1 MKALTPAHVEK
12 GRLHHPCG
20 SLRQL
25 TAGWVKVGL
34 QRRCLTPCCAALP
47 APPLTA
53 LVAGRLGGWP
63 LAAVSAALFSLSTWD
78 GRQHSAAG
86 QTQVTWRLLPS
97 QLGQN
102 EQAIYCRV
110 VSSKT
115 ACAAET
121 SFKGIERPREN
132 DDPKADVTGHRKDSW
147 QWRHWL
153 SLCLRHTQVRGF
165 PGCCRNWIPKLS
177 SVAPLLCDYLRQSP
191 AEPFWEKKH
200 SEATETLKH
209 FLAKALALGHPSIIY
224 PFILFARVNRD
235 AALGVLTQ

>member
-53 LVAGRLGGWP
+53 LVAGRVAPRCGLRSAVQPLHLGRTAAQCCRADPGD
-63 LAAVSAALFSLSTWD
+63 LASPPESARTERAGDLLSC
-78 GRQHSAAG
+78 S
-86 QTQVTWRLLPS
+86 
-97 QLGQN
+97 
-102 EQAIYCRV
+102 

-191 AEPFWEKKH
+191 AEPLWEKKH